1 MVIKSVRS
9 VRQGEVLTP
18 STAAYRLSNQFIGL
32 SDYCRHIVTTVFFGN
47 PWQSFFSHFFPF
59 SVNDTSQF
67 SCTILFVLT
76 MSLWNKK
83 QWWVMPL
90 PVWRIELFQIS
101 TKTIDIGDHI
111 SWDATLVTSLVNIGG
126 RLRSVERST
135 VSNSLGS
142 IMHHKLILLRNVN
155 SHSRSLYVVVR
166 PSVVCLSVCLQ
177 RSCTLL
183 RRLKFSAMFLRPLL
197 RWPSADHQDEILKRS
212 SQRIPSVGGVKHKR
226 GSRM

>member
-155 SHSRSLYVVVR
+155 SHSRSLYVVVAQ
-166 PSVVCLSVCLQ
+166 SLGENHWHILFDLS
-177 RSCTLL
+177 
-183 RRLKFSAMFLRPLL
+183 M
-197 RWPSADHQDEILKRS
+197 
-212 SQRIPSVGGVKHKR
+212 SVGENRAVRKNARHTVKLQTQEKNVVHRAISSIKFII
-226 GSRM
+226 